1 MSRSSRRDFV
11 ASLASVPL
19 AEGLSWADARL
30 PRGLVRAPGDFLFAP
45 GLVYL
50 QTASMGPVPRPVM
63 EKVMEWWK
71 ELELNPTFYGYGPH
85 EKAMEDARANAA
97 QFIGCAAEELVLTRS
112 TTDGMNWVA
121 QGLDLA
127 RGDRVVTSDQEHPG
141 GMSGWKHVAR
151 RHGVGLDIVKIL
163 PSTHDAGRIVD
174 DFKRAITPRTRV
186 LMCSHVL
193 SSTGLRMPVA
203 ELSALARSRD
213 CLMVVDGAQA
223 AGGIAVDVKAL
234 DCHAYV
240 MPGHKWLLG
249 PKGTGLLYLS
259 ADVGTRIQPIAL
271 EGSRL
276 AYSDSS
282 GVTSLPS
289 VLGLS
294 ASIDYV
300 RAAGIA
306 TVEAHNVA
314 LRNRAYAALQS
325 VPRIQVVSAPPGPM
339 TSPLVTFRI
348 PDEVKSRDLLQRLLN
363 RHRVMVKAVPEMWMN
378 GNRLST
384 HLFNTEADVD
394 AAVVA
399 LRTELA

>member
-1 MSRSSRRDFV
+1 MTVPSRRNFV
-11 ASLASVPL
+11 ASLAAIPL
-19 AEGLSWADARL
+19 ARGASYVDARL
-30 PRGLVRAPGDFLFAP
+30 PRGLAREAGDFMFAP
-45 GLVYL
+45 GLTYL

-63 EKVMEWWK
+63 DQVVAWWK

-85 EKAMEDARANAA
+85 EKAMEDVRANAA
-97 QFIGCAAEELVLTRS
+97 RFVGCATEELVLTRS

-141 GMSGWKHVAR
+141 GQSGWKHLAR
-151 RHGVGLDIVKIL
+151 RHGVAIDVVKIA

-174 DFKRAITPRTRV
+174 DFKRAITLRTRV

-193 SSTGLRMPVA
+193 SSTGLRMPIA
-203 ELSALARSRD
+203 ELSALARSRN

-223 AGGIAVDVKAL
+223 VGGIAVDVKAL
-234 DCHAYV
+234 GCHAYV

-249 PKGTGLLYLS
+249 PKGTGLLYIS
-259 ADVGTRIQPIAL
+259 ADAATRIQPIAL
-271 EGSRL
+271 EASRL
-276 AYSDSS
+276 AYSESS
-282 GVTSLPS
+282 GVTSIPS

-300 RAAGIA
+300 RAAGIT
-306 TVEAHNVA
+306 TVEAHNLG

-325 VPRIQVVSAPPGPM
+325 VPRIEVVSAPPGPM
-339 TSPLVTFRI
+339 ASPLVTFRL
-348 PDEVKSRDLLQRLLN
+348 PPELKSRDVWQRLLDD
-363 RHRVMVKAVPEMWMN
+363 HQVMVKTVPEVWFN

-394 AAVVA
+394 TAISSLRAV
-399 LRTELA
+399 LG

>member
-1 MSRSSRRDFV
+1 
-11 ASLASVPL
+11 
-19 AEGLSWADARL
+19 
-30 PRGLVRAPGDFLFAP
+30 
-45 GLVYL
+45 
-50 QTASMGPVPRPVM
+50 
-63 EKVMEWWK
+63 
-71 ELELNPTFYGYGPH
+71 
-85 EKAMEDARANAA
+85 
-97 QFIGCAAEELVLTRS
+97 
-112 TTDGMNWVA
+112 
-121 QGLDLA
+121 
-127 RGDRVVTSDQEHPG
+127 
-141 GMSGWKHVAR
+141 
-151 RHGVGLDIVKIL
+151 
-163 PSTHDAGRIVD
+163 
-174 DFKRAITPRTRV
+174 
-186 LMCSHVL
+186 
-193 SSTGLRMPVA
+193 MPIA
-203 ELSALARSRD
+203 ELSALARSRN

-223 AGGIAVDVKAL
+223 AGGIAIDVKAL
-234 DCHAYV
+234 GCHAYV

-259 ADVGTRIQPIAL
+259 ADLGQRIQPIAL
-271 EGSRL
+271 EASRL

-300 RAAGIA
+300 RAAGIT

-339 TSPLVTFRI
+339 ASPLVTFRI
-348 PDEVKSRDLLQRLLN
+348 PDEVKSRDLLHRLLQ

-384 HLFNTEADVD
+384 HLFNTADDID